1 MDRDQATIIGAVKTP
16 LGLFALVVLVI
27 EVVLG
32 GLAAK
37 ATGRDFT
44 ILAAGLVGTLVAVVI
59 LMVILAIVRPQL
71 FMSRA
76 DTGSADNHPVD
87 YRYDVFISTPMAGL
101 SDEVEYERVRSDV
114 LDLIATLKK
123 DSGVETV
130 FYAGESLP
138 TMAEFEVAD
147 LSLGEDLDALR
158 DSRNFIFIYPSE
170 IVTSALVEVGAALV
184 LQKPS
189 VLHVKNEVKLPYLLQ
204 DAAGALHSTPVHVYP
219 YNTFAEIKN
228 IYKSNRDILASD

>member
-27 EVVLG
+27 EFVLG
-32 GLAAK
+32 GLAVK
-37 ATGRDFT
+37 AAGRDFT
-44 ILAAGLVGTLVAVVI
+44 ILVAGLVGTLVAVVI
-59 LMVILAIVRPQL
+59 LYVILAIVRPGL
-71 FMSRA
+71 FGG
-76 DTGSADNHPVD
+76 DTGSANKNPVD
-87 YRYDVFISTPMAGL
+87 HRYDAFISAPMAGL
-101 SDEVEYERVRSDV
+101 SGEVEYQRVRSDV
-114 LDLIATLKK
+114 LDFIAMLKK
-123 DSGVETV
+123 ESEVKTV

-147 LSLGEDLDALR
+147 LSLEEDLDALR

-170 IVTSALVEVGAALV
+170 VVTSALVEVGAALV

-189 VLHVKNEVKLPYLLQ
+189 VLHVKNDVTLPYLLQ
-204 DAAGALHSTPVHVYP
+204 NAAGALHGTPVHVYP